1 MKSKTQAVSLA
12 ALYLATYL
20 SVLSL
25 LVYLFVAPA
34 Y

>member
-1 MKSKTQAVSLA
+1 MKTKTQAVSMA
-12 ALYLATYL
+12 ALYVATYV

-34 Y
+34 F